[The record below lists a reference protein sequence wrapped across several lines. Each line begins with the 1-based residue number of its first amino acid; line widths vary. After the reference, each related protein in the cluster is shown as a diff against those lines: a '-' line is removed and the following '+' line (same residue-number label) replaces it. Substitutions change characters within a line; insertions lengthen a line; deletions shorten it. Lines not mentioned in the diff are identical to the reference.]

1 LNLDFNYNPRS
12 KIVAVKKTAK
22 KSAKKSAKKP
32 VKKAVK
38 KAVKKTVK
46 KTAKKTVAKKAVK
59 KSSAKKVAKKAS
71 STFVVPA
78 VPTFNS
84 SSVVNRPAK
93 TPGASVPSSVTNSP
107 SSSVTN
113 SPSSSAASKRVL
125 IAVIVAV
132 VVLALI
138 VVGRNSSTSTESAAP
153 QATQSAQASEEAVM
167 EPSESA
173 SPAQSSDPDATVVD
187 GGGSEPVGIVA
198 QYTATGATIFWKA
211 PADGSQVANYNVEIK
226 ENGVGAWKLIS
237 TTPPSQFSFD
247 VTKGENS
254 GWSQFRISSVLED
267 GNIVGGKVFG
277 LPGQFA

>member
-1 LNLDFNYNPRS
+1 M
-12 KIVAVKKTAK
+12 AVKKT
-22 KSAKKSAKKP
+22 AKKSAKKP

-46 KTAKKTVAKKAVK
+46 KTAKKTVAKKTAKKTVAKKAVK
-59 KSSAKKVAKKAS
+59 KSSVKKVAKKAS

-93 TPGASVPSSVTNSP
+93 TPGASVP
-107 SSSVTN
+107 SSVTN

-247 VTKGENS
+247 VTKGENL